1 MTVCPWCKAK
11 NPSAAKAC
19 YKCGKIAAEHP
30 SVTGRTVGDE
40 FGDDEIIDAPGLDLD
55 ISTSRGAPGTPTH
68 QPLGREVGDGFGDDD
83 GDDAIPHANL
93 DLDLGAPTSEAPPPM
108 PKAEEPA
115 KKKEIIPRSNNVP
128 NQDAIEIDPVDVKV
142 LADYG
147 AEPKAIFET
156 IPYAIRVV
164 KRQRELKRS
173 LEGIRAAVKEAEA
186 RRDERLVE
194 LGTLLRPVIAGNSEY
209 ASFAKNIGDAEK
221 VVQERESALAQTN
234 AQFRDKAAAI
244 DAEIAGLGPEQQT
257 LEAEVDA
264 KKKAFDE
271 ADRLRQKHEAR
282 RKRVEIDVRAAQ
294 AKLAAMETSPADR
307 AQAQALIASANQE
320 RETRAAEEKLAVQ
333 AAQRAESELATARG
347 LLDRLE
353 QKIEGLRQKRRTLEQ
368 EYSRA
373 GAARSEGVAEA
384 GKEMRTVLLEI
395 GRKTWK
401 GGGPDAPGAD
411 LRRKGV
417 SDAMAHLRKLQIDM
431 EKHVRALA
439 AADKPSVTKGLAILG
454 GAIVLVLGLF
464 IAWRALRTNPYMEQ
478 QQPKSMLP
486 TASKVSSDFG

>member
-55 ISTSRGAPGTPTH
+55 ISTSRGAPGMPAN
-68 QPLGREVGDGFGDDD
+68 QPLGREIGDGFGDDD
-83 GDDAIPHANL
+83 GEDAIPHTNL
-93 DLDLGAPTSEAPPPM
+93 DLDLAAPTSEAPPPM

-115 KKKEIIPRSNNVP
+115 KKKEIIPRGNVP
-128 NQDAIEIDPVDVKV
+128 NPDAIEIDPVDVRV

-173 LEGIRAAVKEAEA
+173 LEGIRAAVKDAEA

-194 LGTLLRPVIAGNSEY
+194 LGTLLRPVITGSSEY

-234 AQFRDKAAAI
+234 AQFREKAAAI
-244 DAEIAGLGPEQQT
+244 DAEIAGLGPEQQK
-257 LEAEVDA
+257 LEADVDA
-264 KKKAFDE
+264 KKKAFEE

-294 AKLAAMETSPADR
+294 AKLAAVETSAADR

-320 RETRAAEEKLAVQ
+320 RETRAAEEKISVQ

-353 QKIEGLRQKRRTLEQ
+353 QRIEGLRQKRRALEQ

-384 GKEMRTVLLEI
+384 GKEMRSVLLEI

-401 GGGPDAPGAD
+401 GGPDAPGAD

-417 SDAMAHLRKLQIDM
+417 TDAMAHLRKLQIDM

-454 GAIVLVLGLF
+454 GAIVLFLGLF

-486 TASKVSSDFG
+486 TASRSFG